1 MLQGVINR
9 SQKCQRTSTPNFLQG
24 AITRAQRCR
33 KPAALKGAA
42 LCAQQCHLNHAPT
55 SFIWCR
61 DHLAEMPLLK
71 RTKGRAAPW
80 PQQCHMRLA
89 LPTQFN
95 GVIVKTQKCRDIV
108 APRGE
113 PSKVRRDAAIVPL
126 SQPVTGDTDMTQ
138 QCLDHNSPRERS
150 VLHRRSATTKT
161 PLPTNHRSRH
171 DHAEMPKSERSTGRV
186 IISLQKCHADDTLP
200 HQSQGVTSFAQKCYR
215 KPAPTEFGPFS
226 SRRNAT
232 NKSPNNQRP
241 VNERRNAKR

>member
-1 MLQGVINR
+1 MLQGVTR
-9 SQKCQRTSTPNFLQG
+9 QAQKCRNTDTPKFLQG
-24 AITRAQRCR
+24 AAFC
-33 KPAALKGAA
+33 P
-42 LCAQQCHLNHAPT
+42 QQCHNGCAPT
-55 SFIWCR
+55 SFIWCQLR
-61 DHLAEMPLLK
+61 IAAMLIEQ

-89 LPTQFN
+89 LPNQFK

-113 PSKVRRDAAIVPL
+113 PSKVRRDASIVPL

-200 HQSQGVTSFAQKCYR
+200 HQSQGAMIITQKCQTAL
-215 KPAPTEFGPFS
+215 APTEFGPFS

-232 NKSPNNQRP
+232 NKPPNNPRS
-241 VNERRNAKR
+241 

>member
-89 LPTQFN
+89 LPDQFKGGHCEN
-95 GVIVKTQKCRDIV
+95 
-108 APRGE
+108 AE
-113 PSKVRRDAAIVPL
+113 
-126 SQPVTGDTDMTQ
+126 M
-138 QCLDHNSPRERS
+138 
-150 VLHRRSATTKT
+150 
-161 PLPTNHRSRH
+161 SRH
-171 DHAEMPKSERSTGRV
+171 CCPKGRGHPARAEMPNTSR
-186 IISLQKCHADDTLP
+186 LP
-200 HQSQGVTSFAQKCYR
+200 HHLQGTL
-215 KPAPTEFGPFS
+215 T
-226 SRRNAT
+226 
-232 NKSPNNQRP
+232 
-241 VNERRNAKR
+241 